1 MYYSIRKRIMVN
13 FGNVENQDR
22 KKDLIIDAALKRFA
36 HFGLS
41 KTTMTEIANDLSL
54 SKALLY
60 YYFPDKISLYS
71 AVLKNII
78 ETMDAEMRK
87 DVGSATNSHEA
98 LKKCLDKRQA
108 FITKYYNLLDF
119 TKITGTELPGN
130 LMCMFVKAKDSE
142 LTVLK
147 KVLEI
152 GISAGEFEVE
162 DLDETAALLKDALSG
177 IYFTVLKRHTK
188 GFLPEKEQFDS
199 ILSRQKKLG
208 EIFLKGLEATTVSEI
223 S

>member
-1 MYYSIRKRIMVN
+1 MVN
-13 FGNVENQDR
+13 FEDVENQDR

-71 AVLKNII
+71 AVLRNII
-78 ETMDAEMRK
+78 ETMDTEMRK
-87 DVGSATNSHEA
+87 DVSSATNSHEA
-98 LKKCLDKRQA
+98 LKKCLNKRQE

-119 TKITGTELPGN
+119 TKVTGTELPGN
-130 LMCMFVKAKDSE
+130 LMCMFVKAKESE

-147 KVLEI
+147 TVLEI

-162 DLDETAALLKDALSG
+162 NLDETAALLKDALSG

-208 EIFLKGLEATTVSEI
+208 EIFLKGLEVTTVSEI

>member
-1 MYYSIRKRIMVN
+1 MYYHFPKGIIAI

-87 DVGSATNSHEA
+87 DVGSATNSHDA

-108 FITKYYNLLDF
+108 FISKYYNLLDF

-142 LTVLK
+142 LTILK
-147 KVLEI
+147 TVLEI
-152 GISAGEFEVE
+152 GISAGEFKVD

-208 EIFLKGLEATTVSEI
+208 EIFLKGLEVRTVSEI

>member
-1 MYYSIRKRIMVN
+1 M
-13 FGNVENQDR
+13 ENQDR

-71 AVLKNII
+71 AVLRNII
-78 ETMDAEMRK
+78 ETMDAEMHK

-98 LKKCLDKRQA
+98 LRKCLNKRQE
-108 FITKYYNLLDF
+108 FITRYYNLLDF
-119 TKITGTELPGN
+119 TKVTGAELPPN
-130 LMCMFVKAKDSE
+130 LMCMFIRAKESE
-142 LTVLK
+142 LTILK
-147 KVLEI
+147 TVLEI
-152 GISAGEFEVE
+152 GITSGEFEVE

-177 IYFTVLKRHTK
+177 IYFTVLKRQIK
-188 GFLPEKEQFDS
+188 GFLPEKEQFDN
-199 ILSRQKKLG
+199 ILIRQKKLG
-208 EIFLKGLEATTVSEI
+208 EIFLKGLEVTTVSPI

>member
-1 MYYSIRKRIMVN
+1 MYYSFHKGIIVI

-71 AVLKNII
+71 AVLRNII
-78 ETMDAEMRK
+78 ETMDVEMRK

-162 DLDETAALLKDALSG
+162 DLDETAALLIDALSG
-177 IYFTVLKRHTK
+177 IYFAVLRRHAK

-208 EIFLKGLEATTVSEI
+208 EIFLKGLEVTTVSEI